1 MISVHRVLDE
11 LQRQLTKANATSDEA
26 TIRESIA
33 AMQSLC
39 GLVLG
44 DTNGSAAKSSLP
56 KSLETTQVASTQT
69 IVTEPSNSALE
80 GKLLEEDDANGGSL
94 FDF

>member
-11 LQRQLTKANATSDEA
+11 LQRQLTKANSTSDEA

-39 GLVLG
+39 ELVLS
-44 DTNGSAAKSSLP
+44 DTNVSEPKQSVSQSSG
-56 KSLETTQVASTQT
+56 TTFGTATQP
-69 IVTEPSNSALE
+69 IATEPAHTPLE
-80 GKLLEEDDANGGSL
+80 GKLLEESDANGGSL

>member
-11 LQRQLTKANATSDEA
+11 LQRQLTKANSTSDEA
-26 TIRESIA
+26 TIRQSLA

-39 GLVLG
+39 GLVLE
-44 DTNGSAAKSSLP
+44 DDRSAESKPLAPRSSEVVQATAP
-56 KSLETTQVASTQT
+56 SPIASGQG
-69 IVTEPSNSALE
+69 NSTLE
-80 GKLLEEDDANGGSL
+80 GKLLEESDANGGSL